1 MFDCERANVVLVHR
15 FKRFTF
21 RIVPD
26 EHGVDGY
33 ERHELGKGITGM
45 VALSGNPTT
54 WSKVNSKNFVKEV
67 DDSNFNPEVHKDHRP
82 AQQIISVPIYT

>member
-26 EHGVDGY
+26 EQGVDGY

-45 VALSGNPTT
+45 VALINEG
-54 WSKVNSKNFVKEV
+54 
-67 DDSNFNPEVHKDHRP
+67 
-82 AQQIISVPIYT
+82 AQ